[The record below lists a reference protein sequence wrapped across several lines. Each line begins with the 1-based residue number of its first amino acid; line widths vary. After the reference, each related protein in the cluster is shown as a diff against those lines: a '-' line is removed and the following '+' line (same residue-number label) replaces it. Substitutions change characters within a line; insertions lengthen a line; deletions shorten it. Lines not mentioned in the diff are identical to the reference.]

1 VDSIVESKVNTMQL
15 TSDALKLDLP
25 SVETRIKRFI
35 KDYVEKCGAEG
46 VVLGVSGG
54 LDSSV
59 VATLASLS
67 LSGHKVLGIAMPE
80 EETYN
85 ATDIQHAKLLA
96 KKFGFDLQIVDISPT
111 LKTCFQ
117 TLPIYD
123 ATDKISKGNVKA
135 RIRMVYLYYYA
146 NKLNRLVCG
155 TSDKSETMMGYFTKW
170 GDAAADISPIMDL
183 YKTQVRQLALHIGV
197 PADIVAKPP
206 SPGLWPSQLA
216 EKELGIKYETLDLI
230 LFGLEH
236 FMKPKEIAEQLNL
249 PIKLVE
255 DVKRRWLATEHKR
268 RLPLTTKLGYRTVG
282 KDFRLP
288 HKPY

>member
-1 VDSIVESKVNTMQL
+1 MKL
-15 TSDALKLDLP
+15 TSGALRLDMP
-25 SVETRIKRFI
+25 SVEARIKRFI
-35 KDYVEKCGAEG
+35 KDYVEKCGANG

-54 LDSSV
+54 LDSCIT
-59 VATLASLS
+59 AALASLS
-67 LSGHKVLGIAMPE
+67 LGGHKVLGIAMPE

-85 ATDIQHAKLLA
+85 ATDIQHSKLLA
-96 KKFGFDLQIVDISPT
+96 KKFGFDLQIVDISST
-111 LKTCFQ
+111 LKVFFQ
-117 TLPIYD
+117 SLPIYD
-123 ATDKISKGNVKA
+123 VADKVSKGNVKA

-155 TSDKSETMMGYFTKW
+155 TSDKSEIMMGYFTKW
-170 GDAAADISPIMDL
+170 GDGAADISPIMDL

-197 PADIVAKPP
+197 PAEIVAKPP
-206 SPGLWPSQLA
+206 SPGLWPNQLA
-216 EKELGIKYETLDLI
+216 EKELGIKYEILDLI

-236 FMKPKEIAEQLNL
+236 FMEPKEIAKELNL

>member
-1 VDSIVESKVNTMQL
+1 MNTLKL
-15 TSDALKLDLP
+15 TSDVLKLDLS

-35 KDYVEKCGAEG
+35 KDYVEKCGVEG

-54 LDSSV
+54 LDSSAT
-59 VATLASLS
+59 ATLASLS
-67 LSGHKVLGIAMPE
+67 LGGHKVLGVAMPE

-85 ATDIQHAKLLA
+85 ATDVQHAKLLA
-96 KKFGFDLQIVDISPT
+96 KKFGFNLQIVDISST
-111 LKTCFQ
+111 LKACFQ
-117 TLPIYD
+117 SLPIYD
-123 ATDKISKGNVKA
+123 ATDKLSKGNVKA

-170 GDAAADISPIMDL
+170 GDGAADISPIMDL

-197 PADIVAKPP
+197 PAEIVAKPP
-206 SPGLWPSQLA
+206 SPGLWLSQLA

>member
-1 VDSIVESKVNTMQL
+1 VSTLKL
-15 TSDALKLDLP
+15 TSGVLKLDLP
-25 SVETRIKRFI
+25 SVENRIKRFV

-54 LDSSV
+54 LDSS
-59 VATLASLS
+59 ATAALASLS
-67 LSGHKVLGIAMPE
+67 LGGHKLLGIAMPE
-80 EETYN
+80 EETYDV
-85 ATDIQHAKLLA
+85 TDIQHAKLLA
-96 KKFGFDLQIVDISPT
+96 KKFGFNLQIVDISST
-111 LKTCFQ
+111 LKACFQ
-117 TLPIYD
+117 SLPIYD
-123 ATDKISKGNVKA
+123 AADKLSKGNVKA

-155 TSDKSETMMGYFTKW
+155 ASDKSEIMVGYFTKW
-170 GDAAADISPIMDL
+170 GDGAADISPIMDL

-197 PADIVAKPP
+197 PAEIVAKPP
-206 SPGLWPSQLA
+206 SPRLWPNQLA

-288 HKPY
+288 HKPC

>member
-1 VDSIVESKVNTMQL
+1 LKL
-15 TSDALKLDLP
+15 TSGVLKLDLP
-25 SVETRIKRFI
+25 SVENRIKRFV

-54 LDSSV
+54 LDSS
-59 VATLASLS
+59 ATAALASLS
-67 LSGHKVLGIAMPE
+67 LGGHKLLGIAMPE
-80 EETYN
+80 EETYDV
-85 ATDIQHAKLLA
+85 TDIQHAKLLA
-96 KKFGFDLQIVDISPT
+96 KKFGFNLQIVDISSI
-111 LKTCFQ
+111 LKACFQ
-117 TLPIYD
+117 SLPIYD
-123 ATDKISKGNVKA
+123 AADKLSKGNVKA

-155 TSDKSETMMGYFTKW
+155 ASDKSEIMVGYFTKW
-170 GDAAADISPIMDL
+170 GDGAADISPIMDL

-197 PADIVAKPP
+197 PAEIVAKPP
-206 SPGLWPSQLA
+206 SPRLWPNQLA

-288 HKPY
+288 HKPC